1 MPILRKSNK
10 EKYTVIPQN
19 IILDNNLS
27 LKDFGLLVK
36 LLSLP
41 DNWDFSVTGLEKI
54 FTQDGKTSITTG
66 LKNLEKYGYLSR
78 TRKRDEAGKYVDV
91 EWIIREI
98 PTNKI
103 VENPEAENQDLENH
117 AEENPPQYNIKEY
130 NIKEYNINTN
140 YPPTPQG
147 ETDKKEV
154 EKKNNKKNIPYEYNA
169 VISYIEKNVTDIE
182 LRKKIFSVFSN
193 RVQKNLVITV
203 GIAEQMLIDL
213 ENYSMGIYAKKIQIL
228 EQSIRNGWGK
238 VCELQNYQKQYY
250 YKSQPQ
256 YSDAEQDH
264 PSYDLDA
271 YEEQFRGE
279 KYKEYLER
287 EIENM
292 NKNENKG

>member
-1 MPILRKSNK
+1 MPILRKNNK

-54 FTQDGKTSITTG
+54 FAQDGKTSITTG

-78 TRKRDEAGKYVDV
+78 TRKRDESGKYVDV

-103 VENPEAENQDLENH
+103 VENPESENQDLGNH
-117 AEENPPQYNIKEY
+117 AEENPPQSNTKES
-130 NIKEYNINTN
+130 NTKESNINTIYN
-140 YPPTPQG
+140 NTT
-147 ETDKKEV
+147 EKKEI
-154 EKKNNKKNIPYEYNA
+154 EKKNNKKNIPYEYKA

-193 RVQKNLVITV
+193 RARKNLVITV

-213 ENYSMGIYAKKIQIL
+213 ENYSMGIYDKKIQIL

-238 VCELQNYQKQYY
+238 VCELKNYQKKSY
-250 YKSQPQ
+250 YKAQTQ
-256 YSDAEQDH
+256 YSDAEQNH

-271 YEEQFRGE
+271 YEEEFTGE
-279 KYKEYLER
+279 NYTNYLLR